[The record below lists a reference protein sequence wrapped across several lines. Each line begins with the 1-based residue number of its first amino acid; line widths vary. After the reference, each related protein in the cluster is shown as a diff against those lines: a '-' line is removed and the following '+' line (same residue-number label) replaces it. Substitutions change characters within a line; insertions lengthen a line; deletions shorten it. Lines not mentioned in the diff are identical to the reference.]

1 MNIGSQFVHNYVVID
16 MKVTKT
22 TLKHIRRSPY
32 QSLAAVFIMILT
44 FLSIS
49 VFAFIVFG
57 SGAVISFFESKPQV
71 TAFFKDEATQ
81 QNIDELKNQL
91 DQTGMIASTKYVSK
105 QQALQ
110 IYKEQN
116 KNDPL
121 LLDLVT
127 ADILPASL
135 EISTVKIEDLDPVSN
150 ILKKSP
156 YVSEVVYQKDIVST
170 LARWTNA
177 IRIIGI
183 ILIVVL
189 TVVSIVIMMT
199 VIGFKV
205 SQKREEIEIMKL
217 LSATNWYIRWP
228 FMLEGI
234 LYGSIGTLVGWL
246 VASGGLVYLSPYL
259 ESFLRGIPIFP
270 VSPLFLL
277 GLLLGELVLAVF
289 LGILA
294 SSLAVLRYL
303 K

>member
-1 MNIGSQFVHNYVVID
+1 MRAA
-16 MKVTKT
+16 KT

-32 QSLAAVFIMILT
+32 QSAAAVFIMMLT
-44 FLSIS
+44 FLSITA
-49 VFAFIVFG
+49 FAFIVFG
-57 SGAVISFFESKPQV
+57 SSAVINFFESKPQV
-71 TAFFKDEATQ
+71 TAFFKDTVSQ
-81 QNIDELKNQL
+81 QNIDSLRSQIN
-91 DQTGMIASTKYVSK
+91 QTGMIASTKYVSK
-105 QQALQ
+105 DQALQ

-116 KNDPL
+116 KKDPL

-135 EISTVKIEDLDPVSN
+135 EISTVKIEDLGPVSQ
-150 ILKKSP
+150 LLQKSP

-177 IRIIGI
+177 IRIVGI
-183 ILIVVL
+183 SLIVIL
-189 TVVSIVIMMT
+189 TVVSIFIMMT

-205 SQKREEIEIMKL
+205 SQKRDEIEIMRL

-234 LYGSIGTLVGWL
+234 FYGTIGTIIGWII
-246 VASGGLVYLSPYL
+246 ATGGLLYFSPYL
-259 ESFLRGIPIFP
+259 QTFLQGIPVFP
-270 VSPLFLL
+270 ISPLFLV
-277 GLLLGELVLAVF
+277 GLLVGELVLAVF